1 MRWTSLFFSSVTT
14 FRSDFEMEKQAT
26 AERKELSLKMPHLAT
41 AQQLDFF
48 FVFFKLLKII
58 SVNFS
63 PEKSIN
69 LLYLFCTQKRY
80 NQQGGVLNLFFSEN
94 RLFYTSFVYCNV

>member
-1 MRWTSLFFSSVTT
+1 
-14 FRSDFEMEKQAT
+14 MEKQAT

-80 NQQGGVLNLFFSEN
+80 NQQGGVLNLFFSEK
-94 RLFYTSFVYCNV
+94 RLFYTSFV